1 MTIHINSNAIII
13 IVAIN
18 PRSLSL
24 LSTIAGGYRRNCFFV
39 VFFCFWKVLWR
50 HSVLF
55 VYYIPICIRSRS
67 RSRSRLRYS
76 TVWSFGIC
84 SDIYHITY
92 YDVAHEDDR
101 CFVCCNGALA
111 GGGKVDCGCERI

>member
-39 VFFCFWKVLWR
+39 VFGKCSGVNQFCLSITFPFAFAVAVAVAVAFVT
-50 HSVLF
+50 VLF
-55 VYYIPICIRSRS
+55 GASASVQ
-67 RSRSRLRYS
+67 
-76 TVWSFGIC
+76 
-84 SDIYHITY
+84 IYTI
-92 YDVAHEDDR
+92 
-101 CFVCCNGALA
+101 
-111 GGGKVDCGCERI
+111 